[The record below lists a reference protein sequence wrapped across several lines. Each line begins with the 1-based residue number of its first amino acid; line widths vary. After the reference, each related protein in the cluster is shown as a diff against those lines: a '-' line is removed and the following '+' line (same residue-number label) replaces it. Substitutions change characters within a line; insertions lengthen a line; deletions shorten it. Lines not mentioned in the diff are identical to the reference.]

1 MFILRSFKIGLS
13 RFTLTRSGTRQVPS
27 VKNEILADVP
37 ISSELQLV
45 THFVEQAARLSRRV
59 QENLDVHRMEKDDKS
74 PVTVA
79 DLAVQ
84 VLLTLR
90 LVEWQPDVALVCEEE
105 ASSFSSSTRM
115 GESVVDVLRTELPSV
130 SGGLALE
137 MLNRSRQSG
146 APSFWTIDPIDG
158 TKGFLRGS
166 NYAIALAQL
175 EEGEVTRGVLG
186 CPRLKLSQFETEGV
200 ILCAER
206 GRGAWAKPLDGE
218 AGWQRLRCS
227 SLEDVT
233 QARLLRSAETAHTNC
248 DEIDRVAQ
256 DLGIIA
262 ESVGIDS
269 QAKYAMLAAGEA
281 EALMRIPNP
290 SKPDYREKIWDHA
303 AGFLVL
309 AEAGGETTDINGLS
323 LDFSCG
329 SQLLKNTGVL
339 ATNGLLHG
347 QFLGSLQRLRS
358 LP

>member
-1 MFILRSFKIGLS
+1 MSL
-13 RFTLTRSGTRQVPS
+13 
-27 VKNEILADVP
+27 
-37 ISSELQLV
+37 SSELQLV
-45 THFVEQAARLSRRV
+45 TQFVEQAARLSRRV
-59 QENLDVHRMEKDDKS
+59 QQNLDVHRLEKDDKS

-84 VLLTLR
+84 ILLTLR
-90 LVEWQPDVALVCEEE
+90 LVEWQPSVVLVCEEE
-105 ASSFSSSTRM
+105 ASSFSRSAGM
-115 GESVVDVLRTELPSV
+115 GESVVDVLRAELP
-130 SGGLALE
+130 GMTDEQALE

-146 APSFWTIDPIDG
+146 ASSFWTIDPIDG

-166 NYAIALAQL
+166 NYAIALAQI

-206 GRGAWAKPLDGE
+206 RRGAWAKPLDGE
-218 AGWQRLRCS
+218 AGWQPLRCS
-227 SLEDVT
+227 RLEDVT

-248 DEIDRVAQ
+248 DEIERVAL
-256 DLGIIA
+256 DLGIVA
-262 ESVGIDS
+262 QSVGIDS

-290 SKPDYREKIWDHA
+290 AKPDYREKIWDHA

-309 AEAGGETTDINGLS
+309 AEAGGETTDINGVS

-339 ATNGLLHG
+339 ATNGHLHG
-347 QFLGSLQRLRS
+347 RLLASLRRLRS